1 MTVWGERPCSLFG
14 NRMSRLAKNHIAI
27 PPNVTVTMAEG
38 MLKVQGPLGAVSKPV
53 NPAVDIVVT
62 QEGVKVSAKNTS
74 KLSRSLCGTFASHV
88 KNMLTGVTTKYLKKL
103 ELQGIGYKVEL
114 QGKNLKFQVGF
125 SHPVVLPIPTGLDA
139 AVEKNVITISGIDK
153 EAVGQFAANVRAV
166 KKPEPYKGKGIRY
179 EGEYVRQK
187 QGKKAAA

>member
-1 MTVWGERPCSLFG
+1 
-14 NRMSRLAKNHIAI
+14 MSRLAKNAI
-27 PPNVTVTMAEG
+27 VVPSGVTVTVDDG
-38 MLKVQGPLGAVSKPV
+38 VLSVKGPLGTLTKPV
-53 NPAVDIVVT
+53 HPLVT
-62 QEGVKVSAKNTS
+62 LDVTADGVKIGTVDST
-74 KLSRSLCGTFASHV
+74 KLARSLKGTFASHLR
-88 KNMLTGVTTKYLKKL
+88 NMMKGVAEKFAKKL
-103 ELQGIGYKVEL
+103 ELQGIGYRVEL

-125 SHPVVLPIPTGLDA
+125 SHPVLMNIPAGIDVV
-139 AVEKNVITISGIDK
+139 VEKNNIFVSGIDK